1 VTDLARRANA
11 AAQADGSPRVL
22 VTRTAAR
29 SAAMALALVDR
40 GFASIVVPCI
50 AIASEPSRQLDAAIL
65 GLATGDGAE
74 WVVLTS
80 VNAVDA
86 VRDAADRL
94 GVDLPSTRG
103 AGVRWA
109 AIGRATARALAD
121 AGVVV
126 DFRPPRA
133 DGSTLATSLPVE
145 PGMRV
150 LVPRGDLADT
160 AIPTTLAERG
170 AIVSS
175 IVAYRTI
182 EAPAD
187 SAPLLEA
194 ALVDLPA
201 AIVATSGSTVRGLAT
216 LADRIKAGDRVR
228 TVPLVAI
235 GPATAAEAARLGFTV
250 VGQAAT
256 QDPGGV
262 ADAVAAA
269 LLATAAV

>member
-1 VTDLARRANA
+1 MV
-11 AAQADGSPRVL
+11 
-22 VTRTAAR
+22 
-29 SAAMALALVDR
+29 LALVDR
-40 GFASIVVPCI
+40 GFASTVVPCI
-50 AIASEPSRQLDAAIL
+50 AIASEPSRELDAAIL
-65 GLATGDGAE
+65 GLASGDGSD

-86 VRDAADRL
+86 VRDAAARL
-94 GVDLPSTRG
+94 DVDLPATRG

-126 DFRPPRA
+126 DFRPRRA
-133 DGSTLATSLPVE
+133 DGSALATSLPVD
-145 PGMRV
+145 PGTRV
-150 LVPRGDLADT
+150 LVPRGDLADS
-160 AIPTTLAERG
+160 AIPTALAERG

-182 EAPAD
+182 EAPPD
-187 SAPLLEA
+187 SVPLLEA

-216 LADRIKAGDRVR
+216 LGDRIKAGDRVR
-228 TVPLVAI
+228 TISLVAI
-235 GPATAAEAARLGFTV
+235 GPGTAAEAARLGFTV

-269 LLATAAV
+269 LLARAAV